1 MFLTNTFFNDMTKQ
15 KCCAESE
22 RSFDAHTFYDRSLL
36 NYGIMSWQAFGVP
49 LCVEICMLMAIQ
61 LIDVSCELHMGT
73 QSPHMVGE
81 ERRRTHSKAFAKAMD
96 LVLWAGW
103 A

>member
-1 MFLTNTFFNDMTKQ
+1 MMRQ
-15 KCCAESE
+15 KRWAASE
-22 RSFDAHTFYDRSLL
+22 GSFDSHTFYDKVVHKYGSISL
-36 NYGIMSWQAFGVP
+36 QAFGVP
-49 LCVEICMLMAIQ
+49 LCVAICMLMAIQ